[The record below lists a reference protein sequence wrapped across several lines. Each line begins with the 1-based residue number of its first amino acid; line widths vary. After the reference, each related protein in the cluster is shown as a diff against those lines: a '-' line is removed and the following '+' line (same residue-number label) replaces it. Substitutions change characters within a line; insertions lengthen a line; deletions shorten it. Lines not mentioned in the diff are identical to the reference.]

1 MLFYTLLLLF
11 SHCLMAP
18 VKTYSSNKIPSTP

>member
-1 MLFYTLLLLF
+1 
-11 SHCLMAP
+11 MAP